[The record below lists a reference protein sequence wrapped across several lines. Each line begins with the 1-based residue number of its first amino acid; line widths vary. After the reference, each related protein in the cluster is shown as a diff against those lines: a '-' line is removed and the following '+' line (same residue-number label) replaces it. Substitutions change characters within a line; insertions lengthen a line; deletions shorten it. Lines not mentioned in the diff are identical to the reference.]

1 MAGKRGALALHA
13 ELVEQN
19 RLREQ
24 QIENDLK
31 YVTGANGQ
39 LLSVQDGAG
48 IRENIR
54 RTRS

>member
-1 MAGKRGALALHA
+1 MAGKRDALALHA